1 MTAANF
7 LKELYEFPL
16 DLMNSKHSW
25 DVLLYDYIRD
35 RVRYRSGIRFK
46 GVAATRWRAERCCT
60 VWHIDAYD
68 TLVEVE
74 NSDWAK
80 EIRADTDERWRDRWQ
95 MHHYM
100 FYLKD
105 DGAFEFIADSW
116 EILPEEKG
124 TWPET
129 STA

>member
-1 MTAANF
+1 MSGANTI
-7 LKELYEFPL
+7 KEVYEFPM
-16 DLMNSKHSW
+16 DLI
-25 DVLLYDYIRD
+25 DARCADLLRYNYIRN
-35 RVRYRSGIRFK
+35 RERYRSGIRFK
-46 GVAATRWRAERCCT
+46 GVAATRTRAERCCRA
-60 VWHIDAYD
+60 WHIRAYEK
-68 TLVEVE
+68 LVEVE

-80 EIRADTDERWRDRWQ
+80 EIRADTDERWQDHWQ

-124 TWPET
+124 WWPDI